1 VILTGINI
9 ADQSNPEYL
18 FKMSQFPPSGK
29 YLIRL
34 LLAVTIVYVCI
45 VLQNL
50 LVPLLFSVLFAYLLY
65 PGAVKLESIGIPRML
80 TNIILIVTAIVLI
93 LISIYAGGQLIA
105 SFTEDL
111 AEIQEQFQENM
122 TYFQERIES
131 IFGFSIDPSQN
142 GVNDL
147 DGVAEYIVN
156 FFTATTNTIVA
167 FGLMPVY
174 TFLLLFYR
182 NKFRTFLHQIT
193 PKDTSETVDQ
203 IVSKIATIVPKY
215 LKGLIVV
222 VLVLVVINST
232 AFWLIGLEYPII
244 LGVIAAL
251 FNFIPYLGTVIGFA
265 AALMIVLATQE
276 PTMAIWVILLFFPI
290 QFFENN
296 ILTPNITGSYVHIN
310 PLIII
315 LSLLSAAMMWGL
327 PGMLLVIPFLAMLKI
342 VCEHIDSLK
351 PIGYLIST
359 RGTEDHVPTMAGLK
373 NRVMSLFE

>member
-1 VILTGINI
+1 
-9 ADQSNPEYL
+9 
-18 FKMSQFPPSGK
+18 MSQFPPSGK

-34 LLAVTIVYVCI
+34 LLAVTIVYICI

-50 LVPLLFSVLFAYLLY
+50 LVPLFFSILFAYLLY
-65 PGAVKLESIGIPRML
+65 PGAVKLESIGFPRII
-80 TNIILIVTAIVLI
+80 TNLFLIVTAILLI

-111 AEIQEQFQENM
+111 SDIQEQFQENM
-122 TYFQERIES
+122 TYFQDKAEG
-131 IFGFSIDPSQN
+131 IFGISIDQFEN
-142 GVNDL
+142 GLNGI
-147 DGVAEYIVN
+147 DGVAEYVVN

-182 NKFRTFLHQIT
+182 NKFRSFLHQIT
-193 PKDTSETVDQ
+193 PKDTSETADE
-203 IVSKIATIVPKY
+203 IVTKISSIVPKY
-215 LKGLIVV
+215 LKGLIIV
-222 VLVLVVINST
+222 VLVLMVINST

-251 FNFIPYLGTVIGFA
+251 FNFIPYLGTVLGFA
-265 AALMIVLATQE
+265 AALLMVLATQE
-276 PTMAIWVILLFFPI
+276 PAMAIGVILLFFPI

-315 LSLLSAAMMWGL
+315 LSLLAAAMMWGL
-327 PGMLLVIPFLAMLKI
+327 PGMLLVIPFLAMFKI
-342 VCEHIDSLK
+342 ICEQIDSLK
-351 PIGYLIST
+351 PVGYLIST
-359 RGTEDHVPTMAGLK
+359 RGTEDHVPSMAGIK
-373 NRVMSLFE
+373 NRVKSYFE